1 MKLIRNTTKLSNAE
15 VMILVKELDQF
26 FVASGLIALG
36 ETPYKLI
43 DDKIVQTGSVHN
55 AEIVVK
61 H

>member
-1 MKLIRNTTKLSNAE
+1 MKLIRNTTELSNAE
-15 VMILVKELDQF
+15 VLKLVKELDQF
-26 FVASGLIALG
+26 FVAAGLIALG

-43 DDKIVQTGSVHN
+43 EGKIVQTGSVHS